1 MGAGG
6 GEPTSCCDES
16 DRRETDD
23 LPPNEREVPTEVNNL
38 HWSRRPQNESF
49 PAWNPWGPRRGPEG
63 APPPVISETE
73 QVADWGGA
81 SIVDRSSNPRRGFA
95 SVSRINRRT
104 MGTRRPRLIAG
115 DVDS

>member
-63 APPPVISETE
+63 DPPPVISETE
-73 QVADWGGA
+73 QVADWGGGRQS
-81 SIVDRSSNPRRGFA
+81 SIVRRTLEE
-95 SVSRINRRT
+95 VSRACHEST
-104 MGTRRPRLIAG
+104 AEQWVLA
-115 DVDS
+115 VLV